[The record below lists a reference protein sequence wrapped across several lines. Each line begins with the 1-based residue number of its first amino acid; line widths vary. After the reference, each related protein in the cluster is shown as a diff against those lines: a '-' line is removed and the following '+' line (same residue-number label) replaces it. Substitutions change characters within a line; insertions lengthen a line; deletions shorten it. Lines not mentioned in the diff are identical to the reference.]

1 MRDYT
6 ITKIK
11 HGTYLLDLYVDGSWV
26 ADRQGSK
33 QAVEQYA
40 SNYINKRM
48 PRAMPP
54 RFIMT

>member
-6 ITKIK
+6 ITKIRP
-11 HGTYLLDLYVDGSWV
+11 GTYLLDLYANGNWV
-26 ADRQGSK
+26 TSK
-33 QAVEQYA
+33 QGTRGEVERYA
-40 SNYINKRM
+40 TNYINRHM